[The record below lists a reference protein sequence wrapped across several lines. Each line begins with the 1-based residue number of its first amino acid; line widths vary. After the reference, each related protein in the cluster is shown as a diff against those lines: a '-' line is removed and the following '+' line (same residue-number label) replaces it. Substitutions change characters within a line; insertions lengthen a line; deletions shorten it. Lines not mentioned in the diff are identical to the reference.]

1 MSLDARLNA
10 LSAALLD
17 PRLLRG
23 RGLGNEIGF
32 YIFDY
37 PPERDPDVTRALPRV
52 VGAVEAGGVQVA
64 VVDLYGT
71 VLGLLE
77 ARGYLDRALDLERT
91 RGSAAL
97 QSALKPLLAPEKV
110 ADAVAAQ
117 AQGAGLVLLTQVGA
131 AYPLLRSHSIL
142 NNLHERLD
150 QVPVVMFFPGTYDGQ
165 QLRLFGLFKDD
176 NYYRAF
182 RLLPEGTSGA
192 TPDATQG
199 ANP

>member
-1 MSLDARLNA
+1 MSLDARLKA

-17 PRLLRG
+17 PKLLRG

-37 PPERDPDVTRALPRV
+37 APELGPDVALALPRV
-52 VGAVEAGGVQVA
+52 IQTVEAAGVRVL
-64 VVDLYGT
+64 VVDLYRT
-71 VLGLLE
+71 LLGMLE
-77 ARGYLDRALDLERT
+77 ARGYLEKAIAMEEA
-91 RGSAAL
+91 RGSDNLYNAVKDL
-97 QSALKPLLAPEKV
+97 LSAERV
-110 ADAVAAQ
+110 ATAVARQ
-117 AQGAGLVLLTQVGA
+117 AEGAELVLLTEVGA

-150 QVPVVMFFPGTYDGQ
+150 RVPVVMFFPGTYDGQ

-182 RLLPEGTSGA
+182 RLLPQTA
-192 TPDATQG
+192 QDAARQG
-199 ANP
+199 VQG

>member
-1 MSLDARLNA
+1 MTLDARLKA
-10 LSAALLD
+10 LSGALLD
-17 PRLLRG
+17 PKLLRG

-37 PPERDPDVTRALPRV
+37 APEREPDVTRALPRV
-52 VGAVEAGGVQVA
+52 VQDVEAAGVRVA
-64 VVDLYGT
+64 AVDLYRT
-71 VLGLLE
+71 LLGMLE
-77 ARGYLDRALDLERT
+77 ARGYLGKALALEEA
-91 RGSAAL
+91 RGPAAL
-97 QSALKPLLAPEKV
+97 HSALKPLLSPEKV
-110 ADAVAAQ
+110 ADAVAREAH
-117 AQGAGLVLLTQVGA
+117 GADLVLLTQVGA

-182 RLLPEGTSGA
+182 RLLPEGV
-192 TPDATQG
+192 QG
-199 ANP
+199 ASA

>member
-1 MSLDARLNA
+1 MEGR
-10 LSAALLD
+10 LSALGPALLD
-17 PRLLRG
+17 PKLLRG

-37 PPERDPDVTRALPRV
+37 PPERDPDVQRALPKV
-52 VGAVEAGGVQVA
+52 VQVVEAGGIQVQ
-64 VVDLYGT
+64 VVDLYRT

-77 ARGYLDRALDLERT
+77 ERGYLDKALALEEA
-91 RGSAAL
+91 RGPAAL
-97 QSALKPLLAPEKV
+97 QGALKPLLSPGKV
-110 ADAVAAQ
+110 ADAVARQ
-117 AQGAGLVLLTQVGA
+117 AQGAELVLLTQVGA

-182 RLLPEGTSGA
+182 RLLPEGS
-192 TPDATQG
+192 QG
-199 ANP
+199 VNP

>member
-10 LSAALLD
+10 LPRALLD

-23 RGLGNEIGF
+23 RGLGNEIGY

-37 PPERDPDVTRALPRV
+37 PPERAPDVARALPRV
-52 VGAVEAGGVQVA
+52 IQAVEGSGVRVA
-64 VVDLYGT
+64 CVDLYRT
-71 VLGLLE
+71 VLGLLD
-77 ARGYLDRALDLERT
+77 ARGYLEQALKLERA
-91 RGSAAL
+91 RGPLAL
-97 QSALKPLLAPEKV
+97 QGALRPLLTPQKV
-110 ADAVAAQ
+110 ADAVASQ
-117 AQGAGLVLLTQVGA
+117 AVGAELVLLTQVGA

-150 QVPVVMFFPGTYDGQ
+150 QVPVVMFFPGSYDGQ

-182 RLLPEGTSGA
+182 RLLPEDAPGA
-192 TPDATQG
+192 RA
-199 ANP
+199 

>member
-1 MSLDARLNA
+1 MSLEARLNA

-17 PRLLRG
+17 PKLLRG

-37 PPERDPDVTRALPRV
+37 PPERDPDVARALPQV
-52 VGAVEAGGVQVA
+52 VRTVESEGVQVA
-64 VVDLYGT
+64 VVNLYRT

-77 ARGYLDRALDLERT
+77 ARGYLDKALALEEA
-91 RGSAAL
+91 RGPAAL
-97 QSALKPLLAPEKV
+97 HSALKPLLTPEKV
-110 ADAVAAQ
+110 ADAVAQ
-117 AQGAGLVLLTQVGA
+117 EAQGAGLVLLTQVGA

-182 RLLPEGTSGA
+182 RLLPEA
-192 TPDATQG
+192 KQG
-199 ANP
+199 ASA